1 MNPKKSKSF
10 IDEFSK
16 ELKLDPQLV
25 DDLVDFYYKE
35 CRDILSNLKHTR
47 LNIDGLGHFV
57 SRPNLVKKSIDKIIK
72 SLNNHDTS
80 TFSAYYNKKKLEE
93 KLVLLKNLLKKQD
106 LEKERKNKF
115 KNKKNELKKDLG
127 EQKTNL

>member
-1 MNPKKSKSF
+1 VNPKKSKSF

>member
-10 IDEFSK
+10 IDEFSN
-16 ELKLDPQLV
+16 EFKLDSQLV
-25 DDLVDFYYKE
+25 DDLIDFYYKE
-35 CRDILSNLKHTR
+35 CREILSNLKYTR

-57 SRPNLVKKSIDKIIK
+57 SRPNLVKKSINRIIK

-93 KLVLLKNLLKKQD
+93 KLILLKHLLEKQNI
-106 LEKERKNKF
+106 EKERKNKF
-115 KNKKNELKKDLG
+115 KNNKNELKKDLG
-127 EQKTNL
+127 K